1 MNLPQEALTPEQ
13 RTVLAQYNRRFNNK
27 TQTSIHEDVRDEN
40 ITLVDDEAEG
50 SGAAEE
56 PKKGRGRP
64 RGSDSWGAVL
74 RLQELNLDDWLVHH
88 LRSNVDRNPSLFLS
102 QQSINPQRSAH
113 EDPMDALVA
122 TRLPARVFGLNEAR
136 NKILRLLSTLVVGDL
151 GVMMF
156 EAGVSIAKGKKF
168 KDLRNAVGRRY
179 DILQAEEKRALAIS
193 SADELTSKVTNIVI
207 MGDRLVFFCQQFSAG
222 SLFFVSG
229 TLIEFL

>member
-1 MNLPQEALTPEQ
+1 
-13 RTVLAQYNRRFNNK
+13 
-27 TQTSIHEDVRDEN
+27 
-40 ITLVDDEAEG
+40 
-50 SGAAEE
+50 
-56 PKKGRGRP
+56 
-64 RGSDSWGAVL
+64 
-74 RLQELNLDDWLVHH
+74 
-88 LRSNVDRNPSLFLS
+88 
-102 QQSINPQRSAH
+102 
-113 EDPMDALVA
+113 MDALVA

-156 EAGVSIAKGKKF
+156 GAGVSIAKGKKF

-193 SADELTSKVTNIVI
+193 SADELTSKVTNIVT

-229 TLIEFL
+229 TLTEFL